1 MQIHSILL
9 RMCIHPKCTWLAA
22 LGALLA
28 YLVAPALFQHRVPE
42 VPPPVTTV
50 VALPRAAP
58 VATSSPDPD
67 SEVIGVDG
75 GIVRS
80 YESFPMMPVPSDHAF
95 AMRELDN
102 LADLDSDMPAALRAH
117 LAEKVAA
124 LPCGSQRLKLFEHP
138 GSATLL
144 NLTECRRPWIEPGPP
159 PRVVENYN
167 FGALWIWD
175 ANGLHEVPALDRHFG
190 FMYESGA
197 VIGVTDMN
205 DNGQLE
211 LWLSGTTCEPGEDD
225 DPGDYCQGLW
235 IVEVSGR
242 RLQVLDPQK
251 LVTLPKNSTQKSI
264 SD

>member
-1 MQIHSILL
+1 MHTHSFL
-9 RMCIHPKCTWLAA
+9 RRRGINPKGVWLAA
-22 LGALLA
+22 LVALLA
-28 YLVAPALFQHRVPE
+28 CLVALALWQQRMPE
-42 VPPPVTTV
+42 LPPPV
-50 VALPRAAP
+50 AP
-58 VATSSPDPD
+58 VATPSPDLD

-75 GIVRS
+75 GSVRS

-95 AMRELDN
+95 AIRELAS
-102 LADLDSDMPAALRAH
+102 LADLASEMPAVLRAN

-124 LPCGSQRLKLFEHP
+124 LPCGSQRMKLFERP

-144 NLTECRRPWIEPGPP
+144 NLTECRRPWIEPGTES
-159 PRVVENYN
+159 RVVDNYN

-175 ANGLHEVPALDRHFG
+175 ANGLHDVPALARYFG

-197 VIGVTDMN
+197 VIGVTDR
-205 DNGQLE
+205 NGNGRLE

-225 DPGDYCQGLW
+225 EPGDYCQGLW

-251 LVTLPKNSTQKSI
+251 LVALPTNPMKKSTG
-264 SD
+264 D